1 VNLKQAKRL
10 RRRALRVFSAANLN
24 ATLRVS
30 SHPNV
35 RGTEYERHAVRG
47 NVRVAP
53 TCPRGVYHMFKR
65 TALEVK
71 RSNA

>member
-1 VNLKQAKRL
+1 MNLKQAKRL
-10 RRRALRVFSAANLN
+10 RRRALRVFAAANKL
-24 ATLRVS
+24 ATLGVS
-30 SHPNV
+30 THPHIE
-35 RGTEYERHAVRG
+35 GTQYERHNVRG

-53 TCPRGVYHMFKR
+53 NCPRGVYHLFKR